1 MGKSNAVVGV
11 LALQGDFREHLE
23 LLRSMKAE
31 AREVRTISDLR
42 ECSALIIPG
51 GESTTISNLLDSS
64 GLGAEIK
71 KRAGRGMAIYGT
83 CAGAI
88 IIARKVLREKMFR
101 PLNLIDI
108 EVERNAFGRQVDS
121 FEAEI
126 EVKGLGKLNGV
137 FIRAPVIKKAGKKA
151 EVLAS
156 FNGKPVLVRQ
166 GNILAGTFHPEAEHS
181 TKIHEFFLE
190 MI

>member
-1 MGKSNAVVGV
+1 MQVLWRAVLHLPCPPALHCFFQRASYKKAGDRFSFQPLQNQRFNHYLNFVSTAFLLMGQIVVGV
-11 LALQGDFREHLE
+11 LALQGDFKEHLD

-71 KRAGRGMAIYGT
+71 KRAGKGMPIYGT

-126 EVKGLGKLNGV
+126 EVKG
-137 FIRAPVIKKAGKKA
+137 
-151 EVLAS
+151 
-156 FNGKPVLVRQ
+156 
-166 GNILAGTFHPEAEHS
+166 
-181 TKIHEFFLE
+181 
-190 MI
+190 

>member
-31 AREVRTISDLR
+31 AREVRSVQDLR

-71 KRAGRGMAIYGT
+71 KRAGKGMPIYGT

-88 IIARKVLREKMFR
+88 IIARKVLREKMFK

-166 GNILAGTFHPEAEHS
+166 GNILAGTFHPEAEHN

>member
-23 LLRSMKAE
+23 LLRSMNAE
-31 AREVRTISDLR
+31 AREVRSVQDLR

-166 GNILAGTFHPEAEHS
+166 GNILAGKFHPEAEHN